1 MEEDDEDVTII
12 RPLNKNNS
20 RKARNMVYANKQE
33 RQQEKQVVSYML
45 DKVLNHRIQTK
56 VVGISTKASV
66 EKYGENKR
74 VREIHALKK
83 D

>member
-33 RQQEKQVVSYML
+33 R
-45 DKVLNHRIQTK
+45 
-56 VVGISTKASV
+56 
-66 EKYGENKR
+66 
-74 VREIHALKK
+74 
-83 D
+83 